1 MGAVGSGRS
10 LEVQVMTR
18 KRLILLVLA
27 VLMVV
32 AIKNA
37 KSRRESEWR
46 GLTESQARSKLDAKL
61 PSRIPDDKR
70 SMISDKVM
78 AKMRDK
84 GIIIEDV
91 SDEPSSTA
99 QATTDDTTDETV
111 DVRDS
116 TGEAADAPESADDAA
131 EPSQN

>member
-1 MGAVGSGRS
+1 
-10 LEVQVMTR
+10 MTKR
-18 KRLILLVLA
+18 RLILLVVA
-27 VLMVV
+27 VLIVV
-32 AIKNA
+32 AVKNA
-37 KSRRESEWR
+37 KSRRESEWH

-84 GIIIEDV
+84 GIVIADV

-99 QATTDDTTDETV
+99 QATSDDTADETV

-116 TGEAADAPESADDAA
+116 ADDSASTSDAA
-131 EPSQN
+131 EPAQD

>member
-1 MGAVGSGRS
+1 
-10 LEVQVMTR
+10 MTKR
-18 KRLILLVLA
+18 RLILLVVA
-27 VLMVV
+27 VLIVV
-32 AIKNA
+32 AVKNA
-37 KSRRESEWR
+37 KSRRESEWH
-46 GLTESQARSKLDAKL
+46 GLTESQARSKLDTKL

-84 GIIIEDV
+84 GIVIADV

-99 QATTDDTTDETV
+99 QATTDDSTDETV

-116 TGEAADAPESADDAA
+116 ADDSADDSVSTSDAA
-131 EPSQN
+131 EPAQD